1 MTDIEPNKRFIRLI
15 EYFGFSDVNK
25 NNKLDKSGFAKYIGV
40 HQTTIGDITLNRTG
54 IGTKVLMALSAK
66 NPDININWILT
77 GEGDMINQKTTLTPE
92 KQPETIKISGKAF
105 RLPEGEKCPTC
116 ERLKWK
122 MSDMEKDLAGLREEN
137 KKLVE
142 ENAVLRYLADGEKK
156 TTG

>member
-1 MTDIEPNKRFIRLI
+1 MIDKEVSKRFNRLI
-15 EYFGFSDVNK
+15 ECLGYVDVNK
-25 NNKLDKSGFAKYIGV
+25 NNKLDKSGFAQYIGV
-40 HQTTIGDITLNRTG
+40 SAATIGQIISNQKG
-54 IGTKVLMALSAK
+54 IGSKVLTALSAK
-66 NPDININWILT
+66 NPEINTNWLLT
-77 GEGDMINQKTTLTPE
+77 GEGDMINQKTAPTPE

-137 KKLVE
+137 KKLIE